1 MLMGPG
7 SRVGRADSFPEIQA
21 KPVVSP
27 EERPPLFLIYVELD
41 NMERALRLHR
51 GEQGLVCSLHRLRT
65 CVHKGLIATVSPGS
79 LGPAI
84 EHSPWPFITVKSLE
98 ALSCFFLFYPPLLPY
113 LQIRTGRRR
122 EGTSSLSQNHST
134 SGPPPG
140 NPHLGTA
147 LVC

>member
-1 MLMGPG
+1 MQ
-7 SRVGRADSFPEIQA
+7 RAP
-21 KPVVSP
+21 
-27 EERPPLFLIYVELD
+27 
-41 NMERALRLHR
+41 RLHR
-51 GEQGLVCSLHRLRT
+51 GEQGLMCSLHRLRA

-84 EHSPWPFITVKSLE
+84 GHSLWPFMSVKSLE
-98 ALSCFFLFYPPLLPY
+98 ALRVFFFFDSPLLPY

-122 EGTSSLSQNHST
+122 EGTSLLSQNHST
-134 SGPPPG
+134 RGPPPG